1 MLGKDD
7 VCRILCCFRV
17 AGYVYHYRNH
27 VHCGYSKRIIFI
39 NECIPLMPGGGEF
52 ISKRKIPQKVCW
64 FWQNHCDDL
73 HLLSNL
79 CNFWVICGA
88 VIGILSQGDL
98 IPFGFAICWANQA
111 CQSLSCVLPTSLIT
125 IKVGPSPA
133 LISTNCDYATS
144 SHWIVIKRA

>member
-7 VCRILCCFRV
+7 VYRILCCFRV
-17 AGYVYHYRNH
+17 AGYVYHYRNR

-39 NECIPLMPGGGEF
+39 NECIPLMPGGW
-52 ISKRKIPQKVCW
+52 IYKQKK
-64 FWQNHCDDL
+64 DSSEG
-73 HLLSNL
+73 LLILREPLWWPAFTSNL

-98 IPFGFAICWANQA
+98 IPFGFTICWADQA